1 MLTTSTFLCY
11 ILLAVLT
18 MNYIVEANL
27 LNVKEV
33 SVFLKLSALTIYR
46 YISEK
51 KIKAIRFGGR
61 YLIDK
66 SSLKEF
72 MKNKKPC
79 KCS

>member
-1 MLTTSTFLCY
+1 
-11 ILLAVLT
+11 
-18 MNYIVEANL
+18 MNYFVETNL

-33 SVFLKLSALTIYR
+33 SVLLKLSALTVYK

-66 SSLKEF
+66 MSLSEF
-72 MKNKKPC
+72 IEKRKL
-79 KCS
+79 

>member
-1 MLTTSTFLCY
+1 
-11 ILLAVLT
+11 
-18 MNYIVEANL
+18 MNYIIETNF

-51 KIKAIRFGGR
+51 KIKAIHFGGR

-66 SSLKEF
+66 SSL
-72 MKNKKPC
+72 NKFVKDR
-79 KCS
+79 KLSKAS

>member
-1 MLTTSTFLCY
+1 
-11 ILLAVLT
+11 
-18 MNYIVEANL
+18 MNYTIETNF

-33 SVFLKLSALTIYR
+33 SVFLKLSALTVYR

-66 SSLKEF
+66 SSLNKFIKERELS
-72 MKNKKPC
+72 KT
-79 KCS
+79 S